1 MQMMADLDTELNTR
15 VREETEY
22 MESERVRGHDRMAH
36 LEEMVKK
43 EREDR
48 ISSLEGQLEPIR
60 ANLRDIQTATDAE
73 RNARVQKEREILD
86 ILRDESAKVVE
97 ALTIEKETRLA
108 KQAELYLKVSTE
120 IKRENMWVENFQKN
134 TMSEFAKDRSDI
146 EREMDN
152 RFHHQDLIVKD
163 VQHFI
168 STFQKTLKAVGDKS

>member
-1 MQMMADLDTELNTR
+1 MMADLDTELNTR

-48 ISSLEGQLEPIR
+48 IHSLESQLEPIR

-86 ILRDESAKVVE
+86 TLRDESQKIEE
-97 ALTIEKETRLA
+97 ALTIEKEERLA

-120 IKRENMWVENFQKN
+120 IKRENKWIEDFQKN
-134 TMSEFAKDRSDI
+134 TKSEFAKDRSDI

-152 RFHHQDLIVKD
+152 RFHHQDLIVKN

-168 STFQKTLKAVGDKS
+168 STF